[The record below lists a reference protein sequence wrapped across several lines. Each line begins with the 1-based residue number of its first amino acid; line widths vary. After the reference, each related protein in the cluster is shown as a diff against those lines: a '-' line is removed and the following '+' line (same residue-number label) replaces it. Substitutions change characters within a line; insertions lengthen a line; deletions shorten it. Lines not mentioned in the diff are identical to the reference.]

1 MLSLFFTDL
10 CKYICFVFCF
20 SLCSFFYNGLE
31 KKKFTKIKGQ
41 GDYTTEKYPET
52 SEIFFS

>member
-1 MLSLFFTDL
+1 MFCLLFQFM
-10 CKYICFVFCF
+10 F
-20 SLCSFFYNGLE
+20 FFYNGLK